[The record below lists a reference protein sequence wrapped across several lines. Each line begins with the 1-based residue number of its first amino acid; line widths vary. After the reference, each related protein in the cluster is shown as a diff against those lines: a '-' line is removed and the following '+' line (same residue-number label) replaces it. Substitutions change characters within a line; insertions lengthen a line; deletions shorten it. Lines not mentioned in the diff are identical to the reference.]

1 MLLRAN
7 LVSGASIASK
17 QPTRS
22 VCVVAGTQHVQFSSR
37 LPQQEAATSLC
48 SKPPKQHQQQRC
60 NVAVQSVATA
70 SVDAEEIVGPSA
82 LEPEVFEIITYAL
95 KLAWTAETYNVHSW
109 MVLLGLLKKES
120 YTACQVLKELGLDD
134 LYGAWNE
141 VLWALNAADGMEPR
155 AFTPRIQWGERAA
168 LIVQGA
174 VRFGMWAGREKVA
187 TEDLLMAF
195 AASDVLSSL
204 FPDVDLSLDRVKH
217 AIEKRT
223 GVKYD
228 LPGYEGTALDSQDNF
243 L

>member
-1 MLLRAN
+1 MQLRASSTI
-7 LVSGASIASK
+7 SGGTASK
-17 QPTRS
+17 QPCRS
-22 VCVVAGTQHVQFSSR
+22 VCVVAGTQHVHRSSR
-37 LPQQEAATSLC
+37 LPQQQAATDLRS
-48 SKPPKQHQQQRC
+48 QHLQQYQPRRC

-120 YTACQVLKELGLDD
+120 YTACQVLKDLGLDD

-141 VLWALNAADGMEPR
+141 VLWALNVADGMEPR

-187 TEDLLMAF
+187 TEDVLMAF

-204 FPDVDLSLDRVKH
+204 FPDVDLSFDRVKH
-217 AIEKRT
+217 AVEKRT

-228 LPGYEGTALDSQDNF
+228 LPGYEGAALDSQDNF